1 MGFLDLLW
9 SLVTNYVLASAVIA
23 WFVAQILKVC
33 TGIFRLKKF
42 SVTEMLFGTGGMP
55 SSHTASVCAAACA
68 AAIKYGLGSAE
79 FAIAMILA
87 MIVIRDATGMR
98 REVGEHAKA
107 LNLILQDLIES
118 KDAKIT
124 ERALNELA
132 GHTPLQVVC
141 GAILGFA
148 VPFLVTLIPVFN
160 VTL

>member
-1 MGFLDLLW
+1 MDFLW
-9 SLVTNYVLASAVIA
+9 SLITNYVLASAVIA

-55 SSHTASVCAAACA
+55 SSHTASVCAAAFA
-68 AAIKYGLGSAE
+68 TAIKCGVGSPE
-79 FAIAMILA
+79 FAVVMLLA

-107 LNLILQDLIES
+107 LNLILQDLFES

-132 GHTPLQVVC
+132 GHTPLQVAC
-141 GAILGFA
+141 GAILGF
-148 VPFLVTLIPVFN
+148 VTPFLVALIPVFN
-160 VTL
+160 ITL